1 MLPAD
6 LTRAIEHN
14 FEAVR
19 KALAERRYP
28 DAQELLAHQRDL
40 FGDLNIVDPEARELL
55 HRALD
60 FVNSALVLAKVQH
73 AHTERAFASLLK
85 LKQLDAG
92 YLFTPVCSAELVSVR
107 G

>member
-1 MLPAD
+1 MLAPD

-14 FEAVR
+14 FAAVR
-19 KALAERRYP
+19 KALEERRYT
-28 DAQELLAHQRDL
+28 DAQELLAHQREL
-40 FGDLNIVDPEARELL
+40 FNDLNLQDPESGELL

-60 FVNSALVLAKVQH
+60 FVNTALVLAKVQH

-85 LKQLDAG
+85 LKQLDSG
-92 YLFTPVCSAELVSVR
+92 YLPSPVCSAELVSVR